1 MGKIMVKT
9 GYTLIELMVV
19 VGIIGILMMAVIG
32 VFLTSVRGSSGA
44 KLEAQIKRQ
53 GDYAIS
59 LMERNIRSASG
70 QPDCGSDS
78 GGVTFIAGD
87 GLEKSYVFDVQRR
100 TIVDQKNEPLLGADV
115 EVTAA
120 KFTCQGLSVGIELDL
135 TVDGNMGKNVS
146 QRFAT
151 MVTIRSQP

>member
-1 MGKIMVKT
+1 MAKITVKT

-32 VFLTSVRGSSGA
+32 VFLTSVRGSSSA
-44 KLEAQIKRQ
+44 KLEAKIKRQ

-70 QPDCGSDS
+70 QPDCGS
-78 GGVTFIAGD
+78 GVGVAFVAGN
-87 GLEKSYVFDVQRR
+87 GLAKSYGFDAQRR
-100 TIVDQKNEPLLGADV
+100 TIVDQQNEPLLGTDV
-115 EVTAA
+115 EVTSAR
-120 KFTCQGLSVGIELDL
+120 FTCQGLSVGIEFEL
-135 TVDGNMGKNVS
+135 TAGGNMGKNVS